1 MSRER
6 ARRRAERLAAG
17 EARRAAAERRERRRR
32 ALRRLRPRRPDRRR
46 SGRLA
51 PRRTRAER
59 AGIVLGMAVVLG
71 LVWYLVDG
79 LPAKIALTALVL
91 IATPAFVVLT
101 FDRRS

>member
-17 EARRAAAERRERRRR
+17 EARRAAAQRRERRRR
-32 ALRRLRPRRPDRRR
+32 AFRRLRPRLPDRR

-59 AGIVLGMAVVLG
+59 AAVVLGMAVVLG

-79 LPAKIALTALVL
+79 LPAKIALTALTLV
-91 IATPAFVVLT
+91 ATPAFIVLT